1 MELCGGTHVH
11 RTGMI
16 GSFII
21 KSEMASSSGVRR
33 IEALT
38 GMNAIKYLQL
48 NRLYIDQI
56 TSILKIPI
64 EAVDERLNSLLT
76 EKKTLT
82 QKIDQLEKN
91 KPSNSDLGH
100 DKNIKIINGI
110 SFVVNKLDN
119 LQMKEMRSLTDE
131 YKQKFDKCII
141 LNLSSHVKKTIYTVG
156 VTDNITAKYS
166 AQDIVKILNQLTN
179 GKGGGRLD
187 FAQGGGNEI
196 LDTEKLI
203 SKVEFYIKEK

>member
-1 MELCGGTHVH
+1 MELCGGTHVQ

-64 EAVDERLNSLLT
+64 EAVNERLIGLIKDKKSLL
-76 EKKTLT
+76 
-82 QKIDQLEKN
+82 QKIDHFQKN
-91 KPSNSDLGH
+91 KSSVSHTQDEISD
-100 DKNIKIINGI
+100 IRSINGI
-110 SFVVNKLDN
+110 SFVVNKL
-119 LQMKEMRSLTDE
+119 E
-131 YKQKFDKCII
+131 
-141 LNLSSHVKKTIYTVG
+141 
-156 VTDNITAKYS
+156 NI
-166 AQDIVKILNQLTN
+166 
-179 GKGGGRLD
+179 
-187 FAQGGGNEI
+187 E
-196 LDTEKLI
+196 
-203 SKVEFYIKEK
+203 IKEYWDKRPW

>member
-76 EKKTLT
+76 EKKNINSENRPTR
-82 QKIDQLEKN
+82 KN
-91 KPSNSDLGH
+91 
-100 DKNIKIINGI
+100 
-110 SFVVNKLDN
+110 
-119 LQMKEMRSLTDE
+119 
-131 YKQKFDKCII
+131 
-141 LNLSSHVKKTIYTVG
+141 
-156 VTDNITAKYS
+156 
-166 AQDIVKILNQLTN
+166 
-179 GKGGGRLD
+179 
-187 FAQGGGNEI
+187 
-196 LDTEKLI
+196 
-203 SKVEFYIKEK
+203 

>member
-1 MELCGGTHVH
+1 
-11 RTGMI
+11 
-16 GSFII
+16 
-21 KSEMASSSGVRR
+21 MASSSGVRR

-82 QKIDQLEKN
+82 HKIDQLEKA

-100 DKNIKIINGI
+100 DNNIKIINGI